1 MGPSGAGK
9 STLLD
14 VLSGYK
20 KSNVNGAIYVNGRI
34 RNLNAFRKM
43 TCYITQ
49 DDHLQELLTVLE
61 NMRIAADFKLGP
73 HYPIQE
79 KDARVIIFFPFKS
92 SLRFIDNFPF
102 KIEDILTVLGL
113 YEHQFTLAGRLSGG
127 QKKRLSIALELIS
140 NPTIMFLDE
149 PTT

>member
-1 MGPSGAGK
+1 MNGKFPGGTLISIMGPSGAGK

-20 KSNVNGAIYVNGRI
+20 QTNVNGAIYVNGRI
-34 RNLNAFRKM
+34 RNLDLFRKM

-49 DDHLQELLTVLE
+49 DDHLQTLLTVQE
-61 NMRIAADFKLGP
+61 NMVIAAEFKLGVNVTEV
-73 HYPIQE
+73 E
-79 KDARVIIFFPFKS
+79 KLSR
-92 SLRFIDNFPF
+92 
-102 KIEDILTVLGL
+102 IEDILTALDL
-113 YEHQFTLAGRLSGG
+113 YNHQNTLAGRLSGG
-127 QKKRLSIALELIS
+127 QRKRLSIALELIN